1 MTRTVPITKLLPN
14 TGSWKIEDQHIPQP
28 TLPYSMHPLIEIEK
42 DNSGIIYYVPTR
54 VEKIG
59 NGKIETVTDESRDVK
74 RVVFAFDP
82 GTQLFSSVDL
92 KSFTVNEARI
102 DYAYRIHHL
111 NYKNPYTLPIA

>member
-1 MTRTVPITKLLPN
+1 
-14 TGSWKIEDQHIPQP
+14 
-28 TLPYSMHPLIEIEK
+28 MHPLIEIEK
-42 DNSGIIYYVPTR
+42 DNSGIIYYVGTR

-59 NGKIETVTDESRDVK
+59 NGKIQTVTDESRDVK

-82 GTQLFSSVDL
+82 DTQLFSSVDL
-92 KSFTVNEARI
+92 KSVIIEYARM